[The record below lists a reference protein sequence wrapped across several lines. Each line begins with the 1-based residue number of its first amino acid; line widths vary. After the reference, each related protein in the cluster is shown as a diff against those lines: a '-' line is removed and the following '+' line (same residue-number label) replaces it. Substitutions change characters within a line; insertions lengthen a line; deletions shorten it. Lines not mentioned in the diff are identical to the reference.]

1 MIQALRSATI
11 FSLSSEPPRA
21 VRHQPDAQAAFDAA
35 FLVSESER
43 FACSLERL
51 SSAGATLQIHAQLAE
66 KEPLHLEMASG
77 QTIKGKIDWC
87 ADGEIGFLFDDPIDI
102 ISTLARTL
110 ANLPAERRSMP
121 RVEIHQLV
129 AIRCGNKVEHA
140 RTRNISHGGVGI
152 DTKLA
157 LAAGDPVH
165 MTFDALR
172 PLDGVVR
179 WAQDG
184 HAGIAFNEELGWQ
197 TLMPWLRHAQRAQ
210 ASAAPA
216 APAPTPLNPASE
228 GMIPDKH
235 AIRLD
240 APASIREGV
249 RWWNARVRGLT
260 AHLVELETRAIFAP
274 GTQLWVSLPEI
285 GGGPANVIEAVHNRI
300 LCEFRL
306 PLRPREL
313 GLVSASQTP
322 R

>member
-11 FSLSSEPPRA
+11 FSLSADPPRA
-21 VRHQPDAQAAFDAA
+21 VQHQPDAQAAFDAA
-35 FLVSESER
+35 FLVSDCAR
-43 FACSLERL
+43 FPCSLQRL
-51 SSAGATLQIHAQLAE
+51 SSAGATLQIEAQPPAE
-66 KEPLHLEMASG
+66 EPICLEMASG
-77 QTIKGKIDWC
+77 QAIAGRIDWF
-87 ADGEIGFLFDDPIDI
+87 ADGEIGFVFDEPIDI

-121 RVEIHQLV
+121 RVEINQLV
-129 AIRCGNKVEHA
+129 SIRSGTRVEHA
-140 RTRNISHGGVGI
+140 RTRNISQGGVGI
-152 DTKLA
+152 DIRIE
-157 LAAGDPVH
+157 LAAGDPVQL
-165 MTFDALR
+165 MFDALR
-172 PLDGVVR
+172 PLDGTVR

-184 HAGIAFNEELGWQ
+184 HAGIAFAEELGWQ

-210 ASAAPA
+210 ASAAPIA
-216 APAPTPLNPASE
+216 MPTPLNPESE

-260 AHLVELETRAIFAP
+260 ANLVELETRAVLAP
-274 GTQLWVSLPEI
+274 GAQLWVSLPEI
-285 GGGPANVIEAVHNRI
+285 GGGPANVIEAAHNRI

-313 GLVSASQTP
+313 SLVTGGQPA

>member
-11 FSLSSEPPRA
+11 FSLSAEPPRA

-35 FLVSESER
+35 FLVGDSGR
-43 FACSLERL
+43 FPCSLQRL
-51 SSAGATLQIHAQLAE
+51 SSAGATLQIELECTEAA
-66 KEPLHLEMASG
+66 PLHLEMTSG
-77 QTIKGKIDWC
+77 QTIPGKIDWF
-87 ADGEIGFLFDDPIDI
+87 ADGEIGFLFDEPIDI

-140 RTRNISHGGVGI
+140 RTRNISYGGVGI

-157 LAAGDPVH
+157 LAIGDPVH
-165 MTFDALR
+165 LTFDALR

-184 HAGIAFNEELGWQ
+184 QAGIAFNAELGWQ

-210 ASAAPA
+210 AANAPA
-216 APAPTPLNPASE
+216 APAPTPHSPERE

-260 AHLVELETRAIFAP
+260 AHLVELETRAVFAP
-274 GTQLWVSLPEI
+274 GAQLWVSLPEI
-285 GGGPANVIEAVHNRI
+285 GGAPANVIEARHNRI

-313 GLVSASQTP
+313 SLVSGNQKP
-322 R
+322 G